1 MEDIITIFVR
11 IISSN
16 KARKR
21 IIVFGIIFTI
31 IIFYVNHAFVEQRK
45 RKTRFLKD
53 CFHNALQPNIE
64 ALPEVGVVQTPTGK
78 HNAFFLET
86 SCATP
91 ASTINLNAR
100 QLCAVESAAKNSPN
114 WNVYVLF
121 AANVGFLND
130 TSSLEYKMLDA
141 VLSSYAN
148 IKFLRLNITHYAD
161 GTPLSDWMR
170 EGKMFDSDYINSHL
184 SDVLRYLTLYKY
196 GGTYLDLDVVVLKN
210 LDEAGVNYSGAESDE
225 DVAAG
230 FMNMEPT
237 GFGHQVAE
245 MCVE

>member
-11 IISSN
+11 IISSS

-21 IIVFGIIFTI
+21 IIIFGIIFAT
-31 IIFYVNHAFVEQRK
+31 IIFYINNNFIEQRK
-45 RKTRFLKD
+45 RKSRFLKD
-53 CFHNALQPNIE
+53 CFHNNLQPNIE
-64 ALPEVGVVQTPTGK
+64 ALPEISVTHTPTGK
-78 HNAFFLET
+78 QNAFYLET
-86 SCATP
+86 SCSTP
-91 ASTINLNAR
+91 ASSINLNAR

-114 WNVYVLF
+114 WSIYVLF

-130 TSSLEYKMLDA
+130 TGSAEYKLLDA
-141 VLSSYAN
+141 VLSTYSN
-148 IKFLRLNITHYAD
+148 IKFLRLNITNYGE
-161 GTPLSDWMR
+161 GTPLAAWMR
-170 EGKMFDSDYINSHL
+170 DGKMFDSDYINSHL

-196 GGTYLDLDVVVLKN
+196 GGTYLDLDVVVLRN

-230 FMNMEPT
+230 FMNMEPS

-245 MCVE
+245 MCVK

>member
-1 MEDIITIFVR
+1 MEIITIFIR
-11 IISSN
+11 IISSS

-21 IIVFGIIFTI
+21 IVILGIIFTVV
-31 IIFYVNHAFVEQRK
+31 IFFINNKYIEQRK
-45 RKTRFLKD
+45 RKSRFLKD
-53 CFHNALQPNIE
+53 CFHNSLQPNIE
-64 ALPEVGVVQTPTGK
+64 ALPEISVSHTPTGK
-78 HNAFFLET
+78 HNAFYLET

-91 ASTINLNAR
+91 ASTINLTPR

-114 WNVYVLF
+114 WNIYVLF
-121 AANVGFLND
+121 AANIGFLND
-130 TSSLEYKMLDA
+130 TSSTEYKMLDA
-141 VLSSYAN
+141 VLSTYTN
-148 IKFLRLNITHYAD
+148 IKFLRLNITNYGN

-170 EGKMFDSDYINSHL
+170 DGKMFDSDYINSHL

-210 LDEAGVNYSGAESDE
+210 LDEAGVNYSGAESNE

-245 MCVE
+245 MCVR